1 MKKLIV
7 TLIILICALFFVAA
21 VSQPVARTYAA
32 TGRVM
37 AISTGTDTVI
47 VEDYNGNLWAFY
59 GVEDWQEGDCV
70 SLVMSDAGTE
80 EIYDDEI
87 LSVRYSGWTLVR

>member
-7 TLIILICALFFVAA
+7 TIIILICTLFFVAA
-21 VSQPVARTYAA
+21 LRQPAAKTYAA
-32 TGRVM
+32 TGRVL
-37 AISTGTDTVI
+37 ALSTGTDTVV
-47 VEDYNGNLWAFY
+47 VEDYNGNLWTFY

>member
-1 MKKLIV
+1 MKKFII
-7 TLIILICALFFVAA
+7 TIIILICTLFFVAA
-21 VSQPVARTYAA
+21 IRQPVAQTYAA

-37 AISTGTDTVI
+37 AVSAGTDTII
-47 VEDYNGNLWAFY
+47 VEDYSGNLWAFY
-59 GVEDWQEGDCV
+59 GVEDWMEGDCV

-87 LSVRYSGWTLVR
+87 LSVRYSGWTLAR

>member
-7 TLIILICALFFVAA
+7 TLIILTCALFFVAA
-21 VSQPVARTYAA
+21 LSQPVAKTYANTA
-32 TGRVM
+32 CVM

-47 VEDYNGNLWAFY
+47 VEDFNGNLWAFY
-59 GVEDWQEGDCV
+59 GVEDWLEGDCV

>member
-7 TLIILICALFFVAA
+7 TIILLICTLFFVAA
-21 VSQPVARTYAA
+21 VRQPVAETYAN

-37 AISTGTDTVI
+37 AVGTDTVI
-47 VEDYNGNLWAFY
+47 VEDYSGNLWAFY
-59 GVEDWQEGDCV
+59 GCEDWQEGDCV
-70 SLVMSDAGTE
+70 SLVMSDNATE

-87 LSVRYSGWTLVR
+87 LSVRYSGWTLGR

>member
-7 TLIILICALFFVAA
+7 TLIILICTIFFVAA
-21 VSQPVARTYAA
+21 IRQPVAKTYAN
-32 TGRVM
+32 TGVVM
-37 AISTGTDTVI
+37 AISTGTDTVV

>member
-7 TLIILICALFFVAA
+7 TLIVLICALFFVAA
-21 VSQPVARTYAA
+21 VSQPVAETYAN

-47 VEDYNGNLWAFY
+47 VEDCSGNLWAFY
-59 GVEDWQEGDCV
+59 GVEDWMVGDCV

-87 LSVRYSGWTLVR
+87 LSVRYSAWTLAR

>member
-7 TLIILICALFFVAA
+7 TVIILICALFFVAA
-21 VSQPVARTYAA
+21 LRQPVPETYAN

-37 AISTGTDTVI
+37 AISVGTDTVI
-47 VEDYNGNLWAFY
+47 VEDFSGNLWAFY
-59 GVEDWQEGDCV
+59 GAEDWMDGDCV
-70 SLVMSDAGTE
+70 SLVMCDAGTE

-87 LSVRYSGWTLVR
+87 LSVRYSGWTLAR

>member
-7 TLIILICALFFVAA
+7 ALIILICALFFVAA
-21 VSQPVARTYAA
+21 VSQPVAQTYAN

-37 AISTGTDTVI
+37 AISAGTDTVV

>member
-7 TLIILICALFFVAA
+7 TVIILICALFFVAA
-21 VSQPVARTYAA
+21 LRQPVPETYAI

-37 AISTGTDTVI
+37 AISAGTDTVV
-47 VEDYNGNLWAFY
+47 VEDYSGNLWAFY
-59 GVEDWQEGDCV
+59 GSEDWREGDCV
-70 SLVMSDAGTE
+70 SLIMSDKATE

-87 LSVRYSGWTLVR
+87 LSVRYSGWTLGR